1 MREGR
6 EGQIGF
12 LGTRRGHPASPIT
25 PPRLKCPENSKSNL
39 ILSELPFL
47 LPSASFVLLLAIYPL
62 MITLKLQLAAIW
74 LGLVLVQQT
83 LRENGHF

>member
-6 EGQIGF
+6 EGQVCF
-12 LGTRRGHPASPIT
+12 LGTRRGLPASPA
-25 PPRLKCPENSKSNL
+25 RCLKCPENSENNF
-39 ILSELPFL
+39 ILSGLPFL

-62 MITLKLQLAAIW
+62 MITLKLQLAATW

-83 LRENGHF
+83 LKENGHF